1 MLALHLDPAPRLDA
15 ATPEPAPEQGEAVV
29 ALRLAGV
36 CDTDLQLARGYMG
49 FRGVPGHEFVG
60 EVIAC
65 EDRSWVG
72 RRVVGDIN
80 AGCGACVDCLER
92 DGHHCAGRTVL
103 GIAGRPGCLAERFSL
118 PLRNLVRVPDSVPDE
133 AAVFAEPLAAG
144 LHVLEEVLAAGARRV
159 AVLGDGKLGLLTA
172 LALHGAGA
180 GVEVEVIGHH
190 EAKLAIARAAGASAR
205 LEDELD
211 PAAPRFDLVV
221 EATGRAEGLE
231 RALGLVRPR
240 GTVVLKTTVADGRS
254 LDLTPLVVDEL
265 RLVGSRCGDL
275 GAAIERLAAGALDPT
290 PLVVARYPLREADQA
305 LEHAGRRGVLKVLVG
320 P

>member
-1 MLALHLDPAPRLDA
+1 VLALHLDPAPRLDPD
-15 ATPEPAPEQGEAVV
+15 TPEPTPGPGEAVV

-36 CDTDLQLARGYMG
+36 CDTDLQLARGYLG

-60 EVIAC
+60 EVVAC
-65 EDRSWVG
+65 EDRAWVG

-80 AGCGACVDCLER
+80 AGCGACADCLER
-92 DGHHCAGRTVL
+92 DGHHCARRTVL
-103 GIAGRPGCLAERFSL
+103 GIVGRPGCLAERFAL
-118 PLRNLVRVPDSVPDE
+118 PLRNLVPVPEAVPDE

-144 LHVLEEVLAAGARRV
+144 LHVLEEVRAAGARRV

-172 LALHGAGA
+172 LALHGAG
-180 GVEVEVIGHH
+180 VEVEVIGHH
-190 EAKLAIARAAGASAR
+190 EAKLALARAAGASAR

-211 PAAPRFDLVV
+211 PAASRFDLVV
-221 EATGRAEGLE
+221 EATGRAEGLA

-275 GAAIERLAAGALDPT
+275 GEAVGQLAAGALDPT
-290 PLVVARYPLREADQA
+290 PLVVARYPLREADRA
-305 LEHAGRRGVLKVLVG
+305 LEHAGRRGALKVLVE